1 MVSQR
6 WLLEK
11 GSQCPVDIGSAR
23 TGVATETKESVQK
36 MMYALHS
43 PLKNLLQAL
52 RTFILVKFRTMEVNR
67 NGKGSTI

>member
-1 MVSQR
+1 MQQQHAAGNTS
-6 WLLEK
+6 
-11 GSQCPVDIGSAR
+11 
-23 TGVATETKESVQK
+23 ESVQK

-52 RTFILVKFRTMEVNR
+52 RTFILVKLKTMEVNR